1 MATSGDH
8 KPDSLTTLN
17 TVHRVRV
24 FLASP
29 GDVEDERQLA
39 REVID
44 KLRNEFRY
52 KDRIKFET
60 VAWDQPGAAAAI

>member
-1 MATSGDH
+1 
-8 KPDSLTTLN
+8 
-17 TVHRVRV
+17 VC